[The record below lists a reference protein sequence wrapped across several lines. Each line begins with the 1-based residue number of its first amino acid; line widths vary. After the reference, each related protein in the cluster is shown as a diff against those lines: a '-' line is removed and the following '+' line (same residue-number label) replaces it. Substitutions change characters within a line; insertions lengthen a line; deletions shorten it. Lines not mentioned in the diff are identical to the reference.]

1 MRAARPFLVSQDKNM
16 TSKLL
21 RVAGSR
27 RAIFVQVLVL
37 LVCVSAPAFA
47 APAGD
52 GHGFPWAA
60 WATGI
65 FNLAVFLGII
75 VKFGG
80 PAIRD
85 FFANRRETFLADMNA
100 AKLAREQAEARLAE
114 LNAKLEALERDRQSM
129 LDEYHAQGER
139 EKQRLIDAAKKGV
152 EKMRAD
158 AELTIQQEVKRAV
171 AMLEEQAV
179 NTALEMAQRVARDRV
194 DAGVQNKLVESYVA
208 ELGNASSAAKN

>member
-1 MRAARPFLVSQDKNM
+1 M

-21 RVAGSR
+21 RVTGSR

-47 APAGD
+47 ASGESA
-52 GHGFPWAA
+52 GFPWKY
-60 WATGI
+60 WFTGI
-65 FNLAVFLGII
+65 FNLVVFLGII

-85 FFANRRETFLADMNA
+85 FFASRRETFLADMNA

-139 EKQRLIDAAKKGV
+139 EKQRLIDAAKKSV

-171 AMLEEQAV
+171 SMLEEQAV
-179 NTALEMAQRVARDRV
+179 NTALEMAQRVARERV
-194 DAGVQNKLVESYVA
+194 DAGVQNKLVESYVS
-208 ELGNASSAAKN
+208 ELGKASSAAKN